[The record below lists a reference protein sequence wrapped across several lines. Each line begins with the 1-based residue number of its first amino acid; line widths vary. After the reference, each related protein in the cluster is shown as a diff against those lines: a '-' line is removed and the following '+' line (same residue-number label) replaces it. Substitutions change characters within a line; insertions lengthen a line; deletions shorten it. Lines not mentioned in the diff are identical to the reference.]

1 MPDLLTHYMASYL
14 VARALVEPRR
24 ALLLA
29 FVGLLP
35 DVDALLLVHRWVTHS
50 IPVVLLASTP
60 LLALT
65 YAYRREYFGVTVLAV
80 LLYTLHIVMDLL
92 TGLTPIMWPLAP
104 ALALNI
110 GVDGVYGVDSVKVTP
125 DFEVVVGPVDFARRD
140 SVEGP
145 LVSETGLMLALV
157 AALTSLVEC
166 ASRRS
171 GFTRP
176 RGALSWWI

>member
-1 MPDLLTHYMASYL
+1 MASYL

-50 IPVVLLASTP
+50 IPVELLASTP

-65 YAYRREYFGVTVLAV
+65 YAYRRGYVGVAVLAV
-80 LLYTLHIVMDLL
+80 LLYTLHVVMDVF
-92 TGLTPIMWPLAP
+92 TGLTPIMWPLTP
-104 ALALNI
+104 AIAVNI
-110 GVDGVYGVDSVKVTP
+110 EVNGVYGVNGVRVTP
-125 DFEVVVGPVDFARRD
+125 GFEVIVGPVDFARRD

-145 LVSETGLMLALV
+145 LVSETGLMLTLLV
-157 AALTSLVEC
+157 ALISLIEY
-166 ASRRS
+166 ASRRL
-171 GFTRP
+171 RVYK
-176 RGALSWWI
+176 A

>member
-50 IPVVLLASTP
+50 VPVALLASAP
-60 LLALT
+60 LLVLK
-65 YAYRREYFGVTVLAV
+65 YAYRRGYFGVVVLAV

-92 TGLTPIMWPLAP
+92 TGLTPALWPLAP

-110 GVDGVYGVDSVKVTP
+110 EVNGVYSVDGVRVTP
-125 DFEVVVGPVDFARRD
+125 GFEVVVGPVDFARRD
-140 SVEGP
+140 LVEGP
-145 LVSETGLMLALV
+145 LVSETGLVLLV
-157 AALTSLVEC
+157 VVIVLTIVGYF
-166 ASRRS
+166 ANKNKVRV
-171 GFTRP
+171 
-176 RGALSWWI
+176 

>member
-1 MPDLLTHYMASYL
+1 MASYL
-14 VARALVEPRR
+14 VARALVGPRR

-29 FVGLLP
+29 LVGLLP

-50 IPVVLLASTP
+50 IPVELLASAP

-65 YAYRREYFGVTVLAV
+65 YAYKRGYFGVAVLAV

-92 TGLTPIMWPLAP
+92 TGLTPALWPLAP

-110 GVDGVYGVDSVKVTP
+110 GVNGVYSVDGVRVTP
-125 DFEVVVGPVDFARRD
+125 GFEVVVGPVDFARRD

-145 LVSETGLMLALV
+145 LVSETGLMIALV
-157 AALTSLVEC
+157 ATLTLLIEC
-166 ASRRS
+166 ASRRL
-171 GFTRP
+171 GVYR
-176 RGALSWWI
+176 A

>member
-14 VARALVEPRR
+14 VARALVGPRR

-50 IPVVLLASTP
+50 IPVELLASAP
-60 LLALT
+60 LLVLT
-65 YAYRREYFGVTVLAV
+65 YAYKRGYFRVAVLAV

-92 TGLTPIMWPLAP
+92 TGLTPALWPLAP

-110 GVDGVYGVDSVKVTP
+110 GVNGVYSVDGVRVTP
-125 DFEVVVGPVDFARRD
+125 GFEVMVGPVDFARRD

-145 LVSETGLMLALV
+145 LVSETGLMIALV
-157 AALTSLVEC
+157 ATLTLLIEC
-166 ASRRS
+166 ASRRL
-171 GFTRP
+171 GVYR
-176 RGALSWWI
+176 A

>member
-14 VARALVEPRR
+14 VAKALVGPRR

-50 IPVVLLASTP
+50 IPVELLASTP

-65 YAYRREYFGVTVLAV
+65 YAYRREYVGVTVLAV

-92 TGLTPIMWPLAP
+92 TGLTPALWPLAP
-104 ALALNI
+104 AIAVNI
-110 GVDGVYGVDSVKVTP
+110 EVNGVTSVDGIRVTP
-125 DFEVVVGPVDFARRD
+125 SFEVVVEPVDFARRD
-140 SVEGP
+140 LVEGP
-145 LVSETGLMLALV
+145 LVSETGLVLLV
-157 AALTSLVEC
+157 VAIVLTIVGYFANKSKV
-166 ASRRS
+166 RV
-171 GFTRP
+171 
-176 RGALSWWI
+176 

>member
-1 MPDLLTHYMASYL
+1 MASYL
-14 VARALVEPRR
+14 VARALVGPRR

-50 IPVVLLASTP
+50 IPVALLASTP

-65 YAYRREYFGVTVLAV
+65 YSYKREYVGVAVLAV
-80 LLYTLHIVMDLL
+80 LLYTMHIVMDLL
-92 TGLTPIMWPLAP
+92 TGLTPALWPLAP
-104 ALALNI
+104 ALAVNI
-110 GVDGVYGVDSVKVTP
+110 EVNGVYGVDGVRVTP
-125 DFEVVVGPVDFARRD
+125 GFEVIVRPVDFARRD

-157 AALTSLVEC
+157 VALISLIEC
-166 ASRRS
+166 ASRKL
-171 GFTRP
+171 GVYK
-176 RGALSWWI
+176 A

>member
-1 MPDLLTHYMASYL
+1 MASYL

-50 IPVVLLASTP
+50 IPVALLASTP

-65 YAYRREYFGVTVLAV
+65 YAYRRGYVGVAVLAV
-80 LLYTLHIVMDLL
+80 LLYALHIVMDLL
-92 TGLTPIMWPLAP
+92 TGLTPALWPLAP
-104 ALALNI
+104 AIAVNI
-110 GVDGVYGVDSVKVTP
+110 EVNGAYSVNGVKVTP
-125 DFEVVVGPVDFARRD
+125 GFEVVVGPVDFARRD

-145 LVSETGLMLALV
+145 LVSETGLVLALV
-157 AALTSLVEC
+157 VALISLVVC
-166 ASRRS
+166 ASRRL
-171 GFTRP
+171 GVYK
-176 RGALSWWI
+176 A

>member
-14 VARALVEPRR
+14 VARALVGPRR

-50 IPVVLLASTP
+50 IPVALLASTP

-65 YAYRREYFGVTVLAV
+65 YSYKRGYVGVAVLAV
-80 LLYTLHIVMDLL
+80 LLYTLHVVMDLL
-92 TGLTPIMWPLAP
+92 TGLTPALWPLAP
-104 ALALNI
+104 ALAVNI
-110 GVDGVYGVDSVKVTP
+110 EVNGVYGVDGVRVTP
-125 DFEVVVGPVDFARRD
+125 GFEVVVGPVDFARRD

-145 LVSETGLMLALV
+145 LVSETGLMLVLLV
-157 AALTSLVEC
+157 ALISLIEY
-166 ASRRS
+166 ASRRL
-171 GFTRP
+171 RVYK
-176 RGALSWWI
+176 A

>member
-1 MPDLLTHYMASYL
+1 MASYL

-50 IPVVLLASTP
+50 IPVALLALTP

-65 YAYRREYFGVTVLAV
+65 YAYRRGYVGVAVLAV
-80 LLYTLHIVMDLL
+80 LLYIVHVVMDVF

-104 ALALNI
+104 ALAVNI
-110 GVDGVYGVDSVKVTP
+110 GVNGVYGVDGVRVTP
-125 DFEVVVGPVDFARRD
+125 GFEIIVGPVDFARRD

-157 AALTSLVEC
+157 VALISLIEC
-166 ASRRS
+166 ASWRL
-171 GFTRP
+171 GVYK
-176 RGALSWWI
+176 A

>member
-14 VARALVEPRR
+14 MARTIVEPRR

-29 FVGLLP
+29 LVGLLP

-50 IPVVLLASTP
+50 IPVALLASAP
-60 LLALT
+60 LLVLT
-65 YAYRREYFGVTVLAV
+65 YAYRRGYFGVVVLAV

-110 GVDGVYGVDSVKVTP
+110 GVNGVYSVDGVKVTP
-125 DFEVVVGPVDFARRD
+125 GFEVVVGPIDFTRRD

-145 LVSETGLMLALV
+145 LVSETGLMLALLV
-157 AALTSLVEC
+157 ALILLVEC
-166 ASRRS
+166 ASRRL
-171 GFTRP
+171 GVYK
-176 RGALSWWI
+176 A